1 MRRFNVAVIDG
12 IPGIMPG
19 VGSLLPIPPK
29 YGEEETKSPQTY
41 ENNYVSK
48 EPKAP
53 KDNRRMMP
61 CNRTEKKSE

>member
-19 VGSLLPIPPK
+19 VGSLLPTPPL
-29 YGEEETKSPQTY
+29 YGEEEKKTPQAY

-48 EPKAP
+48 EPKVP
-53 KDNRRMMP
+53 KHQRRMMP